1 MFFRKK
7 TIALSGSAAKADNQ
21 GGIES
26 PKWFKSSRQAAVL
39 AFLPFLTPV
48 LASFPFPSRFSFP
61 SFFLFSRF
69 TLCANGQA
77 RQDIN

>member
-48 LASFPFPSRFSFP
+48 LASFPFPSRLVRILISFSFP
-61 SFFLFSRF
+61 TFY
-69 TLCANGQA
+69 TLLPAPESQS
-77 RQDIN
+77 